1 MWPFKRGKKV
11 EEAVVTRGEA
21 RSVPVVDTI
30 NWDWEAAYYDGPAIL
45 QTPRPMVR
53 KDQHVGVMMGPD
65 QVISWGDLPDP
76 EVGRIAMEAL
86 MGLFTLRD
94 SECPKHFW
102 CGDLQ
107 DLSMIA
113 EAYLVWCN

>member
-1 MWPFKRGKKV
+1 MWPFKWKKKV
-11 EEAVVTRGEA
+11 EEAVVTQEET

-30 NWDWEAAYYDGPAIL
+30 NWDWEAAYYGGPAIL

-53 KDQHVGVMMGPD
+53 KDQHLAVTMSPD
-65 QVISWGDLPDP
+65 QVILWGDLPDP

-94 SECPKHFW
+94 SECP
-102 CGDLQ
+102 
-107 DLSMIA
+107 
-113 EAYLVWCN
+113 EAFLVWRASRYVYGC